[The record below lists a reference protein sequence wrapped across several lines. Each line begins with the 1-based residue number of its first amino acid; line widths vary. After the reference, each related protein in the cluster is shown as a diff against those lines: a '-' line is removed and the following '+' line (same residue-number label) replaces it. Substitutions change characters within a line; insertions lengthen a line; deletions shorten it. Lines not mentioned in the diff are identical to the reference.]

1 MMRKKHIKSGILV
14 IWCGGMFLIL
24 CIAFSRS
31 CRRQTLENRREDQ
44 VRDMVEQIELGG
56 GVTFVVDVD
65 ALPVAG
71 EEEEWPDADPYTTS
85 RLAPEEISEDPSE
98 NPSEDPSE
106 DPANGSASDPLS
118 SAEGTEFLEKYLKIL
133 ACLEDVSDADYL
145 PDDVRKNWEYLPY
158 AARKF
163 AVNVVWEDENE
174 IVISCYRR
182 SGKAVDDGLR
192 YDLMVFRN
200 NGGGWYVNRSIHS
213 ESFMMEDVSDQVQ
226 GVIVTV
232 FNKARTQRPLTDED
246 IEAVKQA
253 VLDKV
258 MELNTA
264 GLSADELAKF
274 KDEQTVL
281 YKADWEKKN
290 LPKVLS
296 WTFDYRK
303 PVALVYEYYYLSGW
317 RTDLYLYV
325 YLENGQWTANLAGS
339 RYILNPPVSLPNTL
353 EN

>member
-1 MMRKKHIKSGILV
+1 MKYRLLCIL
-14 IWCGGMFLIL
+14 LIL
-24 CIAFSRS
+24 TLAGSVLLAAS
-31 CRRQTLENRREDQ
+31 CVSPETSAPDDTPASEATTARPDDIPTTARPTDVPATEAPSS
-44 VRDMVEQIELGG
+44 
-56 GVTFVVDVD
+56 VTSEPASVP
-65 ALPVAG
+65 ALPEIDG
-71 EEEEWPDADPYTTS
+71 EI
-85 RLAPEEISEDPSE
+85 EIVY
-98 NPSEDPSE
+98 
-106 DPANGSASDPLS
+106 ASDPLS

-303 PVALVYEYYYLSGW
+303 PVALVYEYYYLRGW
-317 RTDLYLYV
+317 RNDWYYYV
-325 YLENGQWTANLAGS
+325 SLENGQWTARQAGS
-339 RYILNPPVSLPNTL
+339 RSALNPPVNLPKMLTN
-353 EN
+353 